1 MEIKEG
7 ETISGQLNLESW
19 ASVEPVFNEL
29 LNRNITSVE
38 DLRKWLKD
46 KSEIEGIL
54 QEELGWS
61 YIRQTCDTRNE
72 KFREE
77 LEFFIN
83 EIEPHLS
90 EISDKLNRKFL
101 ESSFTG
107 ELPESG
113 FAIMIR
119 GIKKSVEMF
128 RKENI
133 PLQTDLQLLGNEY
146 GRITGAMTVEVNG
159 EEMTF
164 QKAANLLKSNNRELR
179 REVYEKINRRRIVD
193 REQLEELF
201 DKMLVLRQKVAE
213 NAGYANFRDYMFDA
227 LGRFDYTPNDCLDF
241 HNSIEKI
248 VVPVCDRFDEIRKS
262 KLGYEKLFPWDTET
276 DPEGREPLEPFKN
289 TTELTD
295 KTIECF
301 DKIRPNYG
309 KVIQLM
315 KQAGHLDL
323 ETRVGKAPGGYNYPL
338 YKSGLPFIFMHA
350 SGSLRDMVTM
360 MHEGGHALHSYLSK
374 DLELNDFKNTPSEI
388 AEVASMAME
397 LLSMEHWETF
407 FQDKDTLER
416 ARRYQLEKI
425 ISILPWIATVDA
437 FQHWIYTNP
446 GHSRE
451 ERAAE
456 WARLLSRFGSR
467 IIDKSE
473 FPEFET
479 HSWQRQLH
487 IFEVPFYYI
496 EYAIAQLGAIGI
508 WKNHISANPEM
519 ALDKY
524 ENSLRAG
531 YLYGLPELYKR
542 AGIRFDFSEEYVR
555 SLVDMVAEKAF
566 ALD

>member
-7 ETISGQLNLESW
+7 ETISGQINLESW

-29 LNRNITSVE
+29 LNRENTSVD
-38 DLRKWLKD
+38 DLRRWLQD

-54 QEELGWS
+54 QEELGWR

-72 KFREE
+72 KFRAE

-90 EISDKLNRKFL
+90 EIGDKLNRKFL
-101 ESSFTG
+101 DSPFLS

-119 GIKKSVEMF
+119 GIRKSVEMF
-128 RKENI
+128 RKDNI
-133 PLQTDLQLLGNEY
+133 PLQTELQLLGNEY

-164 QKAANLLKSNNRELR
+164 QKAANLLKSNDRALR

-193 REQLEELF
+193 RGQLEELF

-213 NAGYANFRDYMFDA
+213 NAGYSNFRDYMFDA
-227 LGRFDYTPNDCLDF
+227 LGRFDYSPEDCLDF
-241 HNSIEKI
+241 HTSIENI
-248 VVPVCDRFDEIRKS
+248 VVPVCNQFDEVRKS

-289 TTELTD
+289 TAELTD

-301 DKIRPNYG
+301 DKIRNNYG
-309 KVIQLM
+309 NVIELM
-315 KQAGHLDL
+315 KKEGHLDL

-360 MHEGGHALHSYLSK
+360 MHEGGHALHSWLSK

-407 FQDKDTLER
+407 FSDKNTLER

-446 GHSRE
+446 GHSPE

-456 WARLLSRFGSR
+456 WAKLQKRFGSKV
-467 IIDKSE
+467 IDKSE

-508 WKNHISANPEM
+508 WKNYISTDPQK
-519 ALDKY
+519 ALDSY
-524 ENSLRAG
+524 EESLRAG
-531 YLYGLPELYKR
+531 YMYGLPELYNR

-555 SLVDMVAEKAF
+555 GLVDMVAEKAF